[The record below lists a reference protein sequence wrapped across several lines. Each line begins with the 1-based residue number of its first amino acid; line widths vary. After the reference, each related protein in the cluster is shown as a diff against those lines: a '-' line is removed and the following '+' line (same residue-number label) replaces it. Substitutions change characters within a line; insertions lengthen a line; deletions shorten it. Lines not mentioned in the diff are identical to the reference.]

1 MDKTLR
7 AAQLKMLVILDEID
21 RICRL
26 NNIDYWLDAGTLLG
40 AKRHG
45 GFIPWDDDI
54 DICMKREDYNKF
66 ISVCN
71 IHLDKN
77 NFFLQ
82 TAYSDKYYVDYNTPC
97 KVRMNKTKIIEK
109 NEMQYNYYDMR
120 SHHGLFVDIFPYDK
134 YSSNVYIRK
143 YIERFMAQLFKIKV
157 ISSYSKLPFLKNIM
171 TKILSRVIS
180 KKLLLSTGYYLSK
193 KMSKRKSNYCL

>member
-120 SHHGLFVDIFPYDK
+120 SHHGLFVD
-134 YSSNVYIRK
+134 
-143 YIERFMAQLFKIKV
+143 
-157 ISSYSKLPFLKNIM
+157 
-171 TKILSRVIS
+171 
-180 KKLLLSTGYYLSK
+180 
-193 KMSKRKSNYCL
+193 